1 MMKSR
6 GITGSLTSLTHGA
19 QGGASS
25 GAVPP
30 VAAARPPLRNVERD
44 GERNRLLFVMKS
56 RGTAHSNQV
65 REFVLTDHG
74 AELLDVI
81 VGARG
86 VLTGSARLAQAAEE
100 RAAAADK
107 SAELERRRL
116 ALARRSAEV
125 DAEVAV
131 LREQLA
137 AETAELDRLAAQEAR
152 GANARAADRASIA
165 RRRKSGSGDV
175 PGTDRDG

>member
-6 GITGSLTSLTHGA
+6 GITGILTSLSHDA
-19 QGGASS
+19 QRESS
-25 GAVPP
+25 SLAVSS
-30 VAAARPPLRNVERD
+30 VVDTWLLLRNVESD

-74 AELLDVI
+74 AELLDVT

-100 RAAAADK
+100 NAAAADK
-107 SAELERRRL
+107 RAELERRRL

-125 DAEVAV
+125 EAQVSR

-137 AETAELDRLAAQEAR
+137 AETAELDRLAAEESR
-152 GANARAADRASIA
+152 GADARAAARASIA
-165 RRRKSGSGDV
+165 RRRESGPEDV
-175 PGTDRDG
+175 PDTDRDE